1 MTNLPFA
8 RKPPSKCKQEP
19 YYWRGGDVLRE
30 REYLADEFKK
40 ALYDYRLAEFNLKQS
55 EQELKQKNDLLYERD
70 QYTQALAGFLDGDS
84 EGGQIEGE
92 YKRRLIAIEEEMA
105 LAERELRDAR
115 AIHHPAVASGL
126 QKEKAYLIIE
136 NQRTSKAVD
145 LADEQTLNAKRQ
157 LAACTVSNKYR
168 TILAYEVKLTDLLR
182 KKKFL
187 RERVIQN
194 KFDFDALRPV
204 IAAQTPEAVQER
216 NALFACIKPSEELKK
231 LEDKLVQHP
240 KKFEF
245 RLHRVIEDIEE
256 LNGRLLDLGLTA
268 NVVDVNELRAKYLPS
283 EVKSAPPEG
292 EEDAEEEEDATAA
305 AE

>member
-8 RKPPSKCKQEP
+8 RKTPSKCRQEP

-30 REYLADEFKK
+30 REYLTDEFKK

-92 YKRRLIAIEEEMA
+92 YKRKLIAIEEEMA

-168 TILAYEVKLTDLLR
+168 TILAYEVKLLDLTR

-187 RERVIQN
+187 RDRVILN
-194 KFDFDALRPV
+194 KNQFDALRPV
-204 IAAQTPEAVQER
+204 IAAKTPEAVTER
-216 NALFACIKPSEELKK
+216 TALFQVIEPSEVLTK
-231 LEDKLVQHP
+231 LQDKLRQHP
-240 KKFEF
+240 KKYDF
-245 RLHRVIEDIEE
+245 RIERLIVDIEE
-256 LNGRLLDLGLTA
+256 LNGRLLDLGLTDK
-268 NVVDVNELRAKYLPS
+268 VVDVNELRAKYQSS
-283 EVKSAPPEG
+283 EEESGSFEG
-292 EEDAEEEEDATAA
+292 EENTE
-305 AE
+305 